1 MDALTAEAEEMVQR
15 IQARCVQRAGYTRT
29 YDVDQDVVKKTWNSP
44 SAKKRL
50 VALSEPKNRQVAVD
64 VCAGLLRADPRMM
77 SPGCS
82 DVVSEVIGV
91 EQENRIEDR
100 ID

>member
-1 MDALTAEAEEMVQR
+1 MDVPTAEAEEMVQR
-15 IQARCVQRAGYTRT
+15 IQARCVRRAGFTQT
-29 YDVDQDVVKKTWNSP
+29 YDVDKNIVKKTWNSP

-50 VALSEPKNRQVAVD
+50 IALSEEKNRQVAMNVF
-64 VCAGLLRADPRMM
+64 AGLLRSYPRMM
-77 SPGCS
+77 SPTCS

-91 EQENRIEDR
+91 EQEDR